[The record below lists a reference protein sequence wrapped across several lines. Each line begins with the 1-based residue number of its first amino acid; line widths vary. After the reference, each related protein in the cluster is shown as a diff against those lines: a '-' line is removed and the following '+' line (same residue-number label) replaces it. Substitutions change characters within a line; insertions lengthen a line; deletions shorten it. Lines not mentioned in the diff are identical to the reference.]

1 MPLYD
6 GAGNLVGGLGVSGD
20 GVEQDD
26 YVALL
31 GAAGFVPAES
41 TWADRVKIRGV
52 RMPFLKL
59 PRNPEG

>member
-1 MPLYD
+1 
-6 GAGNLVGGLGVSGD
+6 VGGLGISGD

>member
-1 MPLYD
+1 M
-6 GAGNLVGGLGVSGD
+6 
-20 GVEQDD
+20 
-26 YVALL
+26 
-31 GAAGFVPAES
+31 AAGFVPAES